1 MSLSRFHIILL
12 AVISIASIPSTR
24 VASAEPRNI
33 IIVLV
38 DDLGWMDLGCQGSD
52 FYQTPHIDQL
62 AARGIRFINGYAA
75 CAVCSPTRAALMT
88 GKDPARL
95 GITDWIRAEFQLS
108 GRQRPNC
115 DVEGYHDANLKV
127 LTPVNN
133 SFLPHNEVTIA
144 ELLKQRGFVS
154 CFIGKWHLGGEGY
167 LPTDQGF
174 DLNFGGWDYGQ
185 PPSYYDPFTNKR
197 LQHGIPT
204 LKPRET
210 GEYLTD
216 READEAVSF
225 IKAHKDRRFLLY
237 LSHYAVHTP
246 IQPKLTLLEK
256 YQSLK
261 DEMGQDNA
269 AYATMVQSVDD
280 SLGRIMATLN
290 ELELSDDTMIVF
302 TSDNGG
308 LDRNGSPTENAPLK
322 SGKGFAPEGG
332 IRVPWIIRWP
342 GVTEAGVTSDEP
354 VTSVDL
360 FPTLAAAVGI
370 DTTDMTLDGADL
382 TPVLKGGS
390 LGKRSLYWH
399 FPHYRH
405 RAGNDPYSIIR
416 KGDFKLVRF
425 YDPQKVEL
433 YHLDSDLAEEFDI
446 TDKKPA
452 KVRLLTRELDK
463 HLNKIGAKL
472 PILK

>member
-185 PPSYYDPFTNKR
+185 PPSYYDPFTNRR

-280 SLGRIMATLN
+280 SLGRIMAALN

-360 FPTLAAAVGI
+360 CGRRVVAVGI

>member
-24 VASAEPRNI
+24 VASAEPKNI
-33 IIVLV
+33 IVVLV

-108 GRQRPNC
+108 NRQGANC
-115 DVEGYHDANLKV
+115 GVEGYHDANLKV

-133 SFLPHNEVTIA
+133 SHLPHNEVTIA
-144 ELLKQRGFVS
+144 ELLKQKGFVS

-185 PPSYYDPFTNKR
+185 PPSYYDPFTNRR

-390 LGKRSLYWH
+390 LRKRSLYWH

-425 YDPQKVEL
+425 YDPRKVEL

>member
-33 IIVLV
+33 IVVLV

-185 PPSYYDPFTNKR
+185 PPSYYDPYTNRR
-197 LQHGIPT
+197 LQQGIPT
-204 LKPRET
+204 LEPKET

-225 IKAHKDRRFLLY
+225 IKANKDNRFLLY

-246 IQPKLTLLEK
+246 IQPKLNILEK
-256 YQSLK
+256 YQALK

-280 SLGRIMATLN
+280 SLGRIMATLS
-290 ELELSDDTMIVF
+290 ELGLSDDTLIVF

-308 LDRNGSPTENAPLK
+308 LDRNGNPTENAPLK

-332 IRVPWIIRWP
+332 IRVPWIVCWP
-342 GVTEAGVTSDEP
+342 GVTKAGVTSDEP

-360 FPTLAAAVGI
+360 FPTLASAVGI
-370 DTTDMTLDGADL
+370 NTADMTLDGADL

-390 LGKRSLYWH
+390 LAKRSLYWH

-405 RAGNDPYSIIR
+405 RAGNDPYSVIR

-425 YDPQKVEL
+425 YDPQKSEL
-433 YHLDSDLAEEFDI
+433 YHLDRDLTEASDIA
-446 TDKKPA
+446 DKKPA
-452 KVRLLTRELDK
+452 KVRQMTRELDK
-463 HLNKIGAKL
+463 HLKEIGAKI
-472 PILK
+472 PIEK

>member
-185 PPSYYDPFTNKR
+185 PPSYYDPFTNRR

-390 LGKRSLYWH
+390 LRKRSLYWH

>member
-185 PPSYYDPFTNKR
+185 PPSYYDPFTNRR

-280 SLGRIMATLN
+280 SLGRIMAALN

>member
-33 IIVLV
+33 IVVLV

-115 DVEGYHDANLKV
+115 DIEGYHDANLKV

-185 PPSYYDPFTNKR
+185 PPSYYDPYTNRR
-197 LQHGIPT
+197 LQQGIPT
-204 LKPRET
+204 LEPKET
-210 GEYLTD
+210 G
-216 READEAVSF
+216 
-225 IKAHKDRRFLLY
+225 
-237 LSHYAVHTP
+237 
-246 IQPKLTLLEK
+246 
-256 YQSLK
+256 
-261 DEMGQDNA
+261 
-269 AYATMVQSVDD
+269 
-280 SLGRIMATLN
+280 
-290 ELELSDDTMIVF
+290 
-302 TSDNGG
+302 
-308 LDRNGSPTENAPLK
+308 
-322 SGKGFAPEGG
+322 
-332 IRVPWIIRWP
+332 
-342 GVTEAGVTSDEP
+342 
-354 VTSVDL
+354 
-360 FPTLAAAVGI
+360 
-370 DTTDMTLDGADL
+370 
-382 TPVLKGGS
+382 
-390 LGKRSLYWH
+390 
-399 FPHYRH
+399 
-405 RAGNDPYSIIR
+405 
-416 KGDFKLVRF
+416 
-425 YDPQKVEL
+425 
-433 YHLDSDLAEEFDI
+433 
-446 TDKKPA
+446 
-452 KVRLLTRELDK
+452 
-463 HLNKIGAKL
+463 
-472 PILK
+472 

>member
-1 MSLSRFHIILL
+1 MSLSRFHILLL

-185 PPSYYDPFTNKR
+185 PPSYYDPFTNRR

-390 LGKRSLYWH
+390 LRKRSLYWH

>member
-174 DLNFGGWDYGQ
+174 DLNFGGWDYEEMERDQDGDLSTTQ
-185 PPSYYDPFTNKR
+185 FAAAGLSATQADG
-197 LQHGIPT
+197 LQRH
-204 LKPRET
+204 
-210 GEYLTD
+210 
-216 READEAVSF
+216 
-225 IKAHKDRRFLLY
+225 
-237 LSHYAVHTP
+237 
-246 IQPKLTLLEK
+246 
-256 YQSLK
+256 
-261 DEMGQDNA
+261 
-269 AYATMVQSVDD
+269 
-280 SLGRIMATLN
+280 
-290 ELELSDDTMIVF
+290 LSDQPR
-302 TSDNGG
+302 G
-308 LDRNGSPTENAPLK
+308 LRSAARRPRTTQAQRRGLLLRAGDLAGAGFRFPLRLFGALAHGNYPGATRPRAPGRDYHHPAQCALRDPDQGRGDPRGRE
-322 SGKGFAPEGG
+322 SS
-332 IRVPWIIRWP
+332 R
-342 GVTEAGVTSDEP
+342 
-354 VTSVDL
+354 
-360 FPTLAAAVGI
+360 AAACG
-370 DTTDMTLDGADL
+370 
-382 TPVLKGGS
+382 
-390 LGKRSLYWH
+390 
-399 FPHYRH
+399 
-405 RAGNDPYSIIR
+405 
-416 KGDFKLVRF
+416 
-425 YDPQKVEL
+425 
-433 YHLDSDLAEEFDI
+433 
-446 TDKKPA
+446 
-452 KVRLLTRELDK
+452 
-463 HLNKIGAKL
+463 
-472 PILK
+472 